1 MKRKLR
7 NFFDEFDVEKE
18 YIPKQYLSTTK
29 KGVYNDDAQVQ
40 IFIQNAKNGKD
51 LRGLNDMENEVL
63 YPYMA
68 KFKVINKIK
77 EDGKFYIL
85 LEELE

>member
-1 MKRKLR
+1 M
-7 NFFDEFDVEKE
+7 
-18 YIPKQYLSTTK
+18 STTK

-40 IFIQNAKNGKD
+40 IYIQNAKNGKD
-51 LRGLNDMENEVL
+51 LKGLNDMENEVL

-68 KFKVINKIK
+68 KFKVVSK
-77 EDGKFYIL
+77 EQQDGKFYIL

>member
-1 MKRKLR
+1 
-7 NFFDEFDVEKE
+7 
-18 YIPKQYLSTTK
+18 
-29 KGVYNDDAQVQ
+29 
-40 IFIQNAKNGKD
+40 
-51 LRGLNDMENEVL
+51 MENEVL

-68 KFKVINKIK
+68 KFKVINKVK